1 MRSLWPLF
9 ADEVSRSVP
18 RIEAA
23 LDTLAIRAHDA
34 SARLSLQQ
42 ETSKLRSAMR
52 VLGEPGLD
60 ALLQPLSD
68 ANADPALQRAAL
80 ARLAALAQGQSA
92 VTAAPIAPIA
102 ALPASTRGGA
112 LSANLDA
119 LFASEVEHQSVEITR
134 QLLALEAAP
143 DRLEPVR
150 PLLRAVHSIKGA
162 ARAVGLQ
169 TIVELT
175 HTLED
180 RLAAMAKGQAAVGSD
195 FVDTALRA
203 LDAIRARAR
212 GADAAVD
219 ATLIELRQLLT
230 QTATASADAQAMLS
244 SLTDEAGISPAED
257 DPVLRVRA
265 SQITHLISLAST
277 ASVESHR
284 LDGFALRQ
292 QRLRRHLSAVR
303 RQFDEIL
310 QRNAISLRRSSVGG
324 ELQGLRNRLDQARQ
338 ELTEAADDFS
348 AFTRAAHQLNTRLLN
363 AATGTRLRPFADLA
377 NGYPRMV
384 RDLARQLGKQARL
397 HIDGERLDVDR
408 DVLLAIDAP
417 LTHLLRNA
425 IDHGIEAPAV
435 RRASSKASEGLITLR
450 ASYRGGLL
458 LVEVGDD
465 GAGVDAERVR
475 RKLVEAGHLEA
486 DIAARLGVEDLH
498 ESLFAAGFST
508 RDQVTETSGRGVGLD
523 AVRQMVHDIDG
534 TVHIESRFGAG
545 TRFELQVPISRAILR
560 ALMVQID
567 GELCA
572 FALTR
577 VSRVVRVSPRSLVQD
592 GGLRY
597 LPLEGRNIGLIAL
610 SEQLDFGRTR
620 YRETVSVVVF
630 EQMGRPIGCVV
641 DAIVGEADLAT
652 RPLDR
657 RLGRITDVASVA
669 LTADGAP
676 VVVLDVDD
684 LLRSA
689 FDPRRRAVARAVSGD
704 GASAKSKRVLVVDDS
719 ISVRELERQLL
730 AAHGYEVEAAI
741 DGENAWQILQHSDFD
756 LMVTDVD
763 MPRLDGIALTR
774 SVRQDA
780 RLRNL
785 PVIIVSYRDR
795 PEDHT
800 RGMEVRADRYLT
812 KSDFDDDRFLAAVVD
827 LIGPAGEA

>member
-1 MRSLWPLF
+1 MNTLWPLF
-9 ADEVSRSVP
+9 AEEVARSLPKIV
-18 RIEAA
+18 AA

-34 SARLSLQQ
+34 SARLALQN
-42 ETSKLRSAMR
+42 EVAKLRSAMR

-60 ALLQPLSD
+60 ALLQPLTDPD
-68 ANADPALQRAAL
+68 ASATLQRAAIE
-80 ARLAALAQGQSA
+80 RLAALMQHAPE
-92 VTAAPIAPIA
+92 TAPAPASIAPT
-102 ALPASTRGGA
+102 TRAG
-112 LSANLDA
+112 SADTSLES
-119 LFASEVEHQSVEITR
+119 LFSAEIDHQSVEITR
-134 QLLALEAAP
+134 QLLQLEAAP
-143 DRLEPVR
+143 DRHEPIR
-150 PLLRAVHSIKGA
+150 PLMRAVHSIKGA

-169 TIVELT
+169 SVVDLT
-175 HTLED
+175 HALED
-180 RLAAMAKGQAAVGSD
+180 GLAQLASSGASVSSE
-195 FVDTALRA
+195 FVDLALRS
-203 LDAIRARAR
+203 LDAIRARSRNASS
-212 GADAAVD
+212 AVE
-219 ATLIELRQLLT
+219 ATLTELRAALISQPPM
-230 QTATASADAQAMLS
+230 AAASPAQAGSGS
-244 SLTDEAGISPAED
+244 SALAGAGEE

-265 SQITHLISLAST
+265 SQISHLIGLAST
-277 ASVESHR
+277 ASVEGHR
-284 LDGFALRQ
+284 LDGFAQRQ
-292 QRLRRHLSAVR
+292 QRLRRLLAGVR

-310 QRNAISLRRSSVGG
+310 QRHAIALRRSHIGT
-324 ELQGLRNRLDQARQ
+324 ELLALRHRFDLARQ
-338 ELTEAADDFS
+338 ELIEGADEFT
-348 AFTRAAHQLNTRLLN
+348 AFARGAHQLNSRLLH

-377 NGYPRMV
+377 TGYPRLV

-397 HIDGERLDVDR
+397 KVDGERLDVDR

-435 RRASSKASEGLITLR
+435 RLASGKPAEGEITIR

-458 LVEVGDD
+458 MIEVGDD
-465 GAGVDAERVR
+465 GAGVDPERVR
-475 RKLVEAGHLEA
+475 RRLVEGGHLDA
-486 DIAARLGVEDLH
+486 DLAARLDVEDLH
-498 ESLFAAGFST
+498 EALFASGFST
-508 RDQVTETSGRGVGLD
+508 RERVTETSGRGIGLD
-523 AVRQMVHDIDG
+523 AVRQMVHELDG
-534 TVHIESRFGAG
+534 SVRLASRFGIG

-560 ALMVQID
+560 ALLVEVD

-577 VSRVVRVSPRSLVQD
+577 VGRVVRASPRQLVQD
-592 GGLRY
+592 GSLRY
-597 LPLEGRNIGLIAL
+597 LPLDGRNIGLIAL
-610 SEQLDFGRTR
+610 SEQLDWGRTR

-630 EQMGRPIGCVV
+630 EQYGRPIGCVV

-657 RLGRITDVASVA
+657 RLGRVADVASVA

-689 FDPRRRAVARAVSGD
+689 FDPRRRAVARALTGD
-704 GASAKSKRVLVVDDS
+704 ATQQRTKRVLVVDDS

-730 AAHGYEVEAAI
+730 AAAGYEVEVAI
-741 DGENAWQILQHSDFD
+741 DGEDAWLTLQRADFD

-774 SVRQDA
+774 SVRQEA

-795 PEDHT
+795 PEDHA

-812 KSDFDDDRFLAAVVD
+812 KSDFDDERFIAAVVD
-827 LIGPAGEA
+827 LIGEAAEP

>member
-1 MRSLWPLF
+1 MNALWPLF
-9 ADEVSRSVP
+9 ADEVARSVP

-23 LDTLAIRAHDA
+23 LDILDVRPQDV
-34 SARLSLQQ
+34 SARIALQQ
-42 ETSKLRSAMR
+42 ETTKLRSAMR

-60 ALLQPLSD
+60 TLLQPLAD
-68 ANADPALQRAAL
+68 ATAAPAMQRAAL
-80 ARLAALAQGQSA
+80 ARLAALLKDEVPQAPA
-92 VTAAPIAPIA
+92 RAATNAP
-102 ALPASTRGGA
+102 STRG
-112 LSANLDA
+112 DA
-119 LFASEVEHQSVEITR
+119 MDASLESLFAAEVEHQSVEITR

-143 DRLEPVR
+143 EHLEPVR

-162 ARAVGLQ
+162 ARAVGMQ
-169 TIVELT
+169 NIVALT

-180 RLAAMAKGQAAVGSD
+180 RLATISRGQLPVASAFD
-195 FVDTALRA
+195 DLALRS
-203 LDAIRARAR
+203 LDAIKLRAR
-212 GADAAVD
+212 GENPVADN
-219 ATLIELRQLLT
+219 TLAELREALERVDSSEPRV
-230 QTATASADAQAMLS
+230 AVSSASALPVDGASATS
-244 SLTDEAGISPAED
+244 DD

-265 SQITHLISLAST
+265 SQISHLISLAST

-284 LDGFALRQ
+284 LDSFALRQ
-292 QRLRRHLSAVR
+292 QRLRRQLTAVR

-310 QRNAISLRRSSVGG
+310 QRNAITLRRSSVGS
-324 ELQGLRNRLDQARQ
+324 ELNSLRNRLDQARQ
-338 ELTEAADDFS
+338 ELTESADDFS
-348 AFTRAAHQLNTRLLN
+348 AFTRGAHQLNARLLN

-377 NGYPRMV
+377 NGYPRLV

-397 HIDGERLDVDR
+397 QIEGERLDVDR

-425 IDHGIEAPAV
+425 LDHGIEAPAV
-435 RRASSKASEGLITLR
+435 RRASGKASEGLISIH

-458 LVEVGDD
+458 LIEVADD
-465 GAGVDAERVR
+465 GAGVDPERVR
-475 RKLVEAGHLEA
+475 RRLVEAGHLDA
-486 DIAARLGVEDLH
+486 DLAARLDLEDLH
-498 ESLFAAGFST
+498 ESLFASGFST
-508 RDQVTETSGRGVGLD
+508 RDEVTETSGRGVGLD
-523 AVRQMVHDIDG
+523 AVRQMVHELDGSVRID
-534 TVHIESRFGAG
+534 SRFGSG

-560 ALMVQID
+560 ALLVEVD

-572 FALTR
+572 FPLTR
-577 VSRVVRVSPRSLVQD
+577 VSRVARVSPRVLVQD

-597 LPLEGRNIGLIAL
+597 LPLDGRNIGLIAL

-620 YRETVSVVVF
+620 YRESVSVVVF
-630 EQMGRPIGCVV
+630 EQYGRPIGCAV
-641 DAIVGEADLAT
+641 DAIVGEVDLAT

-657 RLGRITDVASVA
+657 RLGRISDVASVA

-689 FDPRRRAVARAVSGD
+689 FDPRRRAVARAVSSDETRTSG
-704 GASAKSKRVLVVDDS
+704 KRVLVVDDS

-730 AAHGYEVEAAI
+730 AAAGYEVEVAI
-741 DGENAWQILQHSDFD
+741 DGEDAWLTLQRSDFD

-774 SVRQDA
+774 SVRQEA
-780 RLRNL
+780 RLRDL

-795 PEDHT
+795 PEDFA

-827 LIGPAGEA
+827 LIGQAGEA

>member
-1 MRSLWPLF
+1 MNALWPLF
-9 ADEVSRSVP
+9 ADEVARSVP
-18 RIEAA
+18 RITAA
-23 LDTLAIRAHDA
+23 LDALAIRADNV
-34 SARLSLQQ
+34 SARLALQQ
-42 ETSKLRSAMR
+42 ETTKLRSAVR

-60 ALLQPLSD
+60 TLLQPLAD
-68 ANADPALQRAAL
+68 DGADPLMQRAAL
-80 ARLAALAQGQSA
+80 ARLSA
-92 VTAAPIAPIA
+92 MLQDDRPTPTAKPIT
-102 ALPASTRGGA
+102 ASTRGGA
-112 LSANLDA
+112 VDASLEA
-119 LFASEVEHQSVEITR
+119 LFATEVEHQSVEITR

-143 DRLEPVR
+143 EHLEPIR

-169 TIVELT
+169 MVVALT

-180 RLAAMAKGQAAVGSD
+180 RLATMAKGQAAVASD
-195 FVDTALRA
+195 FIDLALRG
-203 LDAIRARAR
+203 LDAIRLRAR
-212 GADAAVD
+212 GENAAAD
-219 ATLIELRQLLT
+219 ATLVELRDALA
-230 QTATASADAQAMLS
+230 QTGSVAAGLAPATTTRLGAGDGGASS
-244 SLTDEAGISPAED
+244 GED

-265 SQITHLISLAST
+265 SQISHLISLAST

-284 LDGFALRQ
+284 LDGFAARQ
-292 QRLRRHLSAVR
+292 QRLRRQLTAVR

-310 QRNAISLRRSSVGG
+310 QRNAISLRRTSVGS
-324 ELQGLRNRLDQARQ
+324 ELNSLRNRLDQARQ
-338 ELTEAADDFS
+338 ELTESTDEFS
-348 AFTRAAHQLNTRLLN
+348 AFTRGAHQLNSRLLN

-377 NGYPRMV
+377 NGYPRLV

-397 HIDGERLDVDR
+397 HIDGERLNVDR
-408 DVLLAIDAP
+408 DVLLAIDAA

-425 IDHGIEAPAV
+425 LDHGIEAPAV
-435 RRASSKASEGLITLR
+435 RAASGKPTEGLITLN

-458 LVEVGDD
+458 LIEVADD
-465 GAGVDAERVR
+465 GAGVDPERVR
-475 RKLVEAGHLEA
+475 RRLVEGGHLDA
-486 DIAARLGVEDLH
+486 DLAARLDPEDLH
-498 ESLFAAGFST
+498 ESLFASGFTT
-508 RDQVTETSGRGVGLD
+508 REQVTETSGRGVGLD
-523 AVRQMVHDIDG
+523 AVRQMVHELDG
-534 TVHIESRFGAG
+534 TVRIESRFGTG

-560 ALMVQID
+560 ALLVEVD

-577 VSRVVRVSPRSLVQD
+577 VSRVVRVSPRALVQD

-620 YRETVSVVVF
+620 YRETVSIVVF
-630 EQMGRPIGCVV
+630 EQYGRPIGCVV
-641 DAIVGEADLAT
+641 DAIVGEVDLAT

-657 RLGRITDVASVA
+657 RLGRIADVSSVA

-689 FDPRRRAVARAVSGD
+689 FDPRRRAVARAVD
-704 GASAKSKRVLVVDDS
+704 GQEVRGRSKRVLVVDDS

-730 AAHGYEVEAAI
+730 AAAGYEVEVAI
-741 DGENAWQILQHSDFD
+741 DGEDAWLTLQHSEFD

-774 SVRQDA
+774 SVRQES

-795 PEDHT
+795 PEDFA

-812 KSDFDDDRFLAAVVD
+812 KSDFDDDRFLAAVED
-827 LIGPAGEA
+827 LIGAAGEG